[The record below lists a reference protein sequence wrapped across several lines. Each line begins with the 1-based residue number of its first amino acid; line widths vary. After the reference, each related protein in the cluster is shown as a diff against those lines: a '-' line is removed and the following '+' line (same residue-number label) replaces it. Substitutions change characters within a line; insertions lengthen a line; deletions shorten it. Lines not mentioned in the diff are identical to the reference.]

1 MIGIKTKTKF
11 HTSTLKR
18 KVEQA
23 SFRSLGHAGGAI
35 RLTARRSI
43 RRRKKP
49 SRPGSPPHTQTGRL
63 KQSIR
68 YEANKSLPDVV
79 IGPVNEIAGRLWH
92 LHEHG
97 GIARKRKR
105 LKRHRF
111 RAGEF
116 GPVRVKQPGK
126 FARARLQTAAQANRA
141 TRLIEQE
148 NQRRGA
154 IRPPRYPKRPFMRP
168 ALDAN
173 RSRLP
178 KFWRDSVK

>member
-1 MIGIKTKTKF
+1 MP
-11 HTSTLKR
+11 
-18 KVEQA
+18 A
-23 SFRSLGHAGGAI
+23 AAI

-63 KQSIR
+63 KRSIR
-68 YEANKSLPDVV
+68 YEVDKATPDVV

-97 GIARKRKR
+97 GVAKKRRR

-116 GPVRVKQPGK
+116 GPVRVKQQGSTAK
-126 FARARLQTAAQANRA
+126 FARIRLQTAAQANRA
-141 TRLIEQE
+141 TRLIEEE

-154 IRPPRYPKRPFMRP
+154 IRPPTLPETTIH
-168 ALDAN
+168 AT
-173 RSRLP
+173 RSRYQPITAAEVLARLGEVTFNTEGILEP
-178 KFWRDSVK
+178 CQKSNLGSMRF